1 MAQSASWPF
10 ATTPTAGVVHQ
21 NNQAGWVEWDV
32 TANVAAFLA
41 GTAPNNGWIVKK
53 DQENESGRVD
63 YSSRESN
70 FKPELVLTVSPSG

>member
-1 MAQSASWPF
+1 
-10 ATTPTAGVVHQ
+10 
-21 NNQAGWVEWDV
+21 
-32 TANVAAFLA
+32 
-41 GTAPNNGWIVKK
+41 VKK

>member
-1 MAQSASWPF
+1 
-10 ATTPTAGVVHQ
+10 
-21 NNQAGWVEWDV
+21 V